1 MGSGGYV
8 LSGRSGESPT
18 HGSNGMASME
28 TLAAFLG
35 WCTLINMGMLMF
47 ASLMLVSMR
56 GTISKIHGNM
66 FGLEEADLS
75 RAYFQYLA
83 QYKILLF
90 VFNLMPY
97 LALRIML

>member
-1 MGSGGYV
+1 
-8 LSGRSGESPT
+8 
-18 HGSNGMASME
+18 MASME

-35 WCTLINMGMLMF
+35 WCTLINMGMLIF
-47 ASLMLVSMR
+47 ASLMLASMR
-56 GTISKIHGNM
+56 ASISKIHGNM
-66 FGLEEADLS
+66 FGLEEVDLS

-83 QYKILLF
+83 QYKILVF

>member
-1 MGSGGYV
+1 
-8 LSGRSGESPT
+8 
-18 HGSNGMASME
+18 MASME

-35 WCTLINMGMLMF
+35 WCTLINLGMLMF
-47 ASLMLVSMR
+47 ATLMLASMR
-56 GTISKIHGNM
+56 ASVSRIHGSM

-83 QYKILLF
+83 QYKILVF
-90 VFNLMPY
+90 VFNLVPY

>member
-1 MGSGGYV
+1 MT
-8 LSGRSGESPT
+8 L
-18 HGSNGMASME
+18 E

-35 WCTLINMGMLMF
+35 WCTLINMGMLIF
-47 ASLMLVSMR
+47 ASLAMVSMR
-56 GTISKIHGNM
+56 QTMMKMHGSM
-66 FGLEEADLS
+66 FGLDDTDLA

-83 QYKILLF
+83 QYKILVF